1 MTDTMKMNSMPVFSS
16 AVQSSARR
24 LATPHSAWL
33 LSSRL
38 TAGVA
43 MLMGLAACGDANGE
57 GERSEPAPGVAVAL
71 AEHRAEV
78 ISSVRYDAA
87 FDIPLSRDSAVTG
100 TVDISFGLRDTL
112 QPLVLD
118 FRAPPDHVLSVRL
131 NGAEVPYTLPADHIV
146 IPGSA
151 LSAGEHTVSVA
162 FRSTNDALNRQEEFF
177 YALFVPDRASTALPV
192 FEQPDLKARFA
203 LTLTVP
209 SDWKALANGA
219 QLSRESLGNGRDRVQ
234 FAESAPISTYLFSF
248 AAGVLQVDSAQRG
261 GRTLTMYHRESDAA
275 KFARNRD
282 AIYDL
287 HATAIDWL
295 EEYTRIEYPFD
306 KFAFFAIPAFQFGG
320 MEHPGAIWY
329 RAESLF
335 LDPSASRT
343 QELGRASLIAHET
356 AHMWFGDL
364 VTMRWFND
372 VWMKEVF
379 ANFMAA
385 KIAGPSFPDINLPLR
400 FFQSHHPAAY
410 NVDRTAGTNAIRQPL
425 DNLRDAGSL
434 YGAIIYQKAPVVMQQ
449 LESLVGEAVLRDG
462 LRAYLDRYQFG
473 NATWTDLI
481 EILDA
486 LSPVD
491 LTSWS
496 EVWVNEAGR
505 PRVQVVLSDSGVA
518 LRQSDPVAQRNLLWP
533 QSLVLATGRDS
544 LITLDTLYMGGR
556 EAFLRV
562 ASRPTFVLP
571 GADGVGYGRFVL
583 DAQSRTAL
591 LPQAAT
597 LKDPLHR
604 AVAFQSLWEE
614 VLEDSLAA
622 EPFARATLNA
632 LRQEDNELVAQQLIG
647 LLRGAYWRFVPDA
660 VRIQMAPEVESVLW
674 TLLDEASS
682 AGRKGAYFSAL
693 TSMALS
699 DSGVARLE
707 RIWRTQEP
715 PAGLPLAEQ
724 QYIALAEALALR
736 NVSNASE
743 ILSTQESRI
752 SNPDRLARFRFMRPA
767 LSANSSTRDSLF
779 ATFASVENRR
789 RESWVLDAMSAMH
802 HPLRSQE
809 SVGSVRASLDLV
821 EEIQATG
828 DIFFPLRWLS
838 ATLDGHRSAQAA
850 EVVRAFL
857 RENLDL
863 PPRLRGKVLQAADDL
878 FRVTSQ

>member
-1 MTDTMKMNSMPVFSS
+1 MINTLMLVPS
-16 AVQSSARR
+16 
-24 LATPHSAWL
+24 HSLVRHQVHTRGA
-33 LSSRL
+33 SSRPTSRCAVGAAL
-38 TAGVA
+38 
-43 MLMGLAACGDANGE
+43 LLGLLACGDGNGSDE
-57 GERSEPAPGVAVAL
+57 TGGPLPGVALEL
-71 AEHRAEV
+71 AEQRAAV
-78 ISSVRYDAA
+78 ISGLHYDAA
-87 FDIPLSRDSAVTG
+87 FDVPMSRDSAVTG
-100 TVDISFGLRDTL
+100 TVDIHFVLRDTL

-131 NGAEVPYTLPADHIV
+131 NGNEVPYTLPTDHIV

-151 LSAGEHTVSVA
+151 LSAGEQTVSVA
-162 FRSTNDALNRQEEFF
+162 FRSTDDALNRQEEFF

-192 FEQPDLKARFA
+192 FEQPDLKARFT

-209 SDWKALANGA
+209 GEWKALANGT
-219 QLSRESLGNGRDRVQ
+219 QLSRESLGNGRDRVR

-248 AAGVLQVDSAQRG
+248 AAGVLQVDSAQRN
-261 GRTLTMYHRESDAA
+261 GRTLTMYHRESDAE

-287 HATAIDWL
+287 HATAISWM
-295 EEYTRIEYPFD
+295 EEYTQIQYPFD
-306 KFAFFAIPAFQFGG
+306 KFAFFAIPEFQFGG

-329 RAESLF
+329 RAQSLF

-385 KIAGPSFPDINLPLR
+385 RIVGPSFPDINLNLR

-449 LESLVGEAVLRDG
+449 LESLVGETALRDG
-462 LRAYLDRYQFG
+462 LRVYLDRYRYG

-481 EILDA
+481 AILDS
-486 LSPVD
+486 LTPDD
-491 LTSWS
+491 LAAWS
-496 EVWVNEAGR
+496 QVWVNEAGR
-505 PRVQVVLSDSGVA
+505 PRVNVSWQDSGVV
-518 LRQSDPVAQRNLLWP
+518 LTQSDPVAQRNLLWRQP
-533 QSLVLATGRDS
+533 LVLALQGYSGT
-544 LITLDTLYMGGR
+544 TLDTVLMQER
-556 EAFLRV
+556 EGFLPMR
-562 ASRPTFVLP
+562 SRPAFVLP
-571 GADGVGYGRFVL
+571 AADGVGYGRFVL
-583 DAQSRTAL
+583 DGQSRTAL
-591 LPQAAT
+591 LDQAA
-597 LKDPLHR
+597 LLDDPLHR
-604 AVAFQSLWEE
+604 AVAFQALWEE
-614 VLEDSLAA
+614 VLEDSLSA

-632 LRQEDNELVAQQLIG
+632 LRDEQDELVVQQLLG

-660 VRIQMAPEVESVLW
+660 VRAQMASEVEAILW
-674 TLLDEASS
+674 TLLDQANS
-682 AGRKGAYFSAL
+682 AGRKGAYFGAL
-693 TSMALS
+693 TSMTLS

-707 RIWRTQEP
+707 RIWRTKQA

-736 NVSNASE
+736 NVSNANE
-743 ILSTQESRI
+743 ILATQESRI
-752 SNPDRLARFRFMRPA
+752 SDPDRLARFKFMRPA
-767 LSANSSTRDSLF
+767 LSASSSTRDSLF
-779 ATFASVENRR
+779 ATFANVENRR

-809 SVGSVRASLDLV
+809 SVGTVRASLNLV

-838 ATLDGHRSAQAA
+838 ATLDGHRSAEAA
-850 EVVRAFL
+850 EIVRAFL
-857 RENLDL
+857 RENPDL

-878 FRVTSQ
+878 FRVAAP